1 MNLLLTSA
9 TYFEVNQTIN
19 YLDKHWHKVSEGSW
33 NSENH
38 EIHLLV
44 TGVGVFNT
52 LYELKNRLNQFSYSL
67 IIQAG
72 IGGSYQKNK
81 SLGKVYYMATE
92 RFGDIGM
99 EQKDGSFTSIF
110 ETPLL
115 DKNSLPF
122 KEGVLINPEAT
133 LAKFLPVAHGI
144 TLNTVTGTQGKAE
157 KIIEKYPE
165 VEIENMEGASFFY
178 VCLKENIPFMSIRSI
193 SNYVEDRNKEHWKM
207 DEAIES
213 LNKTVTDLLEI
224 LKDLSVNQV

>member
-1 MNLLLTSA
+1 MNILLTSA
-9 TYFEVNQTIN
+9 TYFEVKSTID
-19 YLDKHWHKVSEGSW
+19 YLDKHWQKVAEERW

-44 TGVGVFNT
+44 MGVGVFNT

-81 SLGKVYYMATE
+81 PLGKVYYMATE
-92 RFGDIGM
+92 RFGDIGL

-110 ETPLL
+110 ETPLM
-115 DKNSLPF
+115 DKNSFPF

-178 VCLKENIPFMSIRSI
+178 VCLKENLPFMSIRSI
-193 SNYVEDRNKEHWKM
+193 SNYVEDRNKEYWKM
-207 DEAIES
+207 EEAIES
-213 LNKTVTDLLEI
+213 LNKTVSDLLEI
-224 LKDLSVNQV
+224 IKDLSVKQE

>member
-1 MNLLLTSA
+1 MNILLTSA
-9 TYFEVNQTIN
+9 TYFEVKSTID
-19 YLDKHWHKVSEGSW
+19 YLDKHWQKVAEERW

-44 TGVGVFNT
+44 MGVGVFNT

-81 SLGKVYYMATE
+81 PLGKVYYMATE

-110 ETPLL
+110 ETPLI
-115 DKNSLPF
+115 DKNSFPF

-144 TLNTVTGTQGKAE
+144 TLNTVTGTEGKAE

-178 VCLKENIPFMSIRSI
+178 VCLKENLPFMSIRSI
-193 SNYVEDRNKEHWKM
+193 SNYVEDRNKEYWKM
-207 DEAIES
+207 EEAIES
-213 LNKTVTDLLEI
+213 LNKTVSDLLEI
-224 LKDLSVNQV
+224 IKDLSVKQE

>member
-9 TYFEVNQTIN
+9 TLFDVKSTID
-19 YLDKHWHKVSEGSW
+19 YLDKHWQKVAEGRW

-52 LYELKNRLNQFSYSL
+52 LYELKNRLNEFSYSL

-72 IGGSYQKNK
+72 IGGSYKKNK
-81 SLGKVYYMATE
+81 PLGKVYYMATE

-110 ETPLL
+110 ETPLI
-115 DKNSLPF
+115 DKNSFPF
-122 KEGVLINPEAT
+122 KEGVLINPEAILT
-133 LAKFLPVAHGI
+133 NFLPLAHGI
-144 TLNTVTGTQGKAE
+144 TLNTVTGTQEKAE

-207 DEAIES
+207 EEAIES
-213 LNKTVTDLLEI
+213 LNKTVSDLFEI
-224 LKDLSVNQV
+224 LKDLSVNQA

>member
-1 MNLLLTSA
+1 MNILLTSA
-9 TYFEVNQTIN
+9 TYFEVKSTID
-19 YLDKHWHKVSEGSW
+19 YLDKHWQKVAEERW

-44 TGVGVFNT
+44 MGVGVFNT

-81 SLGKVYYMATE
+81 PLGKVYYMATE

-110 ETPLL
+110 ETPLI
-115 DKNSLPF
+115 DKNSFPF

-178 VCLKENIPFMSIRSI
+178 VCLKENLPFMSIRSI
-193 SNYVEDRNKEHWKM
+193 SNYVEDRNKEYWKM
-207 DEAIES
+207 EEAIES
-213 LNKTVTDLLEI
+213 LNKTVSDLLEI
-224 LKDLSVNQV
+224 IKDLSVKQE

>member
-9 TYFEVNQTIN
+9 TYFEVKSTID
-19 YLDKHWHKVSEGSW
+19 YLDKHWQKVAEGRW

-52 LYELKNRLNQFSYSL
+52 LYELKNRLNEFSYSL

-72 IGGSYQKNK
+72 IGGSYKKNK
-81 SLGKVYYMATE
+81 PLGKVYYMATE

-110 ETPLL
+110 ETPLI
-115 DKNSLPF
+115 DKNSFPF
-122 KEGVLINPEAT
+122 KEGVLINPEAILT
-133 LAKFLPVAHGI
+133 NFLPLAHGI
-144 TLNTVTGTQGKAE
+144 TLNTVTGTQEKAE

-207 DEAIES
+207 EEAIES
-213 LNKTVTDLLEI
+213 LNKTVSDLFEI
-224 LKDLSVNQV
+224 LKDLSVNQA

>member
-9 TYFEVNQTIN
+9 TYFEVNQTID
-19 YLDKHWHKVSEGSW
+19 YLDKYWHKVSEGKW

-38 EIHLLV
+38 EIHLLE

-81 SLGKVYYMATE
+81 PLGKVYYMATE

-115 DKNSLPF
+115 AKNSFPF

-133 LAKFLPVAHGI
+133 LTKFLPVAHGI

-207 DEAIES
+207 EEAIES

-224 LKDLSVNQV
+224 LKDLSVNQA

>member
-1 MNLLLTSA
+1 MNILLTSA
-9 TYFEVNQTIN
+9 TYFEVKSTID
-19 YLDKHWHKVSEGSW
+19 YLDKHWQKVAEERW

-44 TGVGVFNT
+44 MGVGVFNT

-81 SLGKVYYMATE
+81 PLGKVYYMATE

-110 ETPLL
+110 ETPLI
-115 DKNSLPF
+115 DKNSFPF

-193 SNYVEDRNKEHWKM
+193 SNYVEDRNKEYWKM
-207 DEAIES
+207 EEAIES
-213 LNKTVTDLLEI
+213 LNKTVSDLLEI
-224 LKDLSVNQV
+224 IKDLSVKQE

>member
-1 MNLLLTSA
+1 MNILLTSA
-9 TYFEVNQTIN
+9 TYFEVKSTID
-19 YLDKHWHKVSEGSW
+19 YLDKHWQKVAEERW

-44 TGVGVFNT
+44 MGVGVFNT

-72 IGGSYQKNK
+72 IGGSYKKNK
-81 SLGKVYYMATE
+81 PLGKVYYMATE

-110 ETPLL
+110 ETPLI
-115 DKNSLPF
+115 DKNSFPF
-122 KEGVLINPEAT
+122 KEGVLINPEAILT
-133 LAKFLPVAHGI
+133 NFLPLAHGI
-144 TLNTVTGTQGKAE
+144 TLNTVTGTQEKAE

-207 DEAIES
+207 EEAIES

-224 LKDLSVNQV
+224 LKDLSVNQA

>member
-1 MNLLLTSA
+1 MKVLLTSA
-9 TYFEVNQTIN
+9 TYFEVKSTID
-19 YLDKHWHKVSEGSW
+19 YLDKHWHKVAEGRW

-44 TGVGVFNT
+44 MGVGVFNT

-81 SLGKVYYMATE
+81 PLGKVYYMATE
-92 RFGDIGM
+92 RFGDIGL

-110 ETPLL
+110 ETPLI
-115 DKNSLPF
+115 DRNSFPF

-133 LAKFLPVAHGI
+133 LAKFLPVANGI

-207 DEAIES
+207 EEAIES
-213 LNKTVTDLLEI
+213 LNKTVSDLLEI
-224 LKDLSVNQV
+224 IKDLVINQA

>member
-9 TYFEVNQTIN
+9 TYFEVKSTID
-19 YLDKHWHKVSEGSW
+19 YLDKHWQKVAEGRW

-38 EIHLLV
+38 EIHFLV

-52 LYELKNRLNQFSYSL
+52 LYELKNRLNEFSYSL

-81 SLGKVYYMATE
+81 PLGKVYYIATE

-110 ETPLL
+110 ETPFI
-115 DKNSLPF
+115 DKNSFPF
-122 KEGVLINPEAT
+122 KEGVLINPEAILT
-133 LAKFLPVAHGI
+133 NFLPLAHGI
-144 TLNTVTGTQGKAE
+144 TLNTVTGTEGKAE

-193 SNYVEDRNKEHWKM
+193 SNYVENRNKEHWKM
-207 DEAIES
+207 EEAIES
-213 LNKTVTDLLEI
+213 LNKTITDLLEI
-224 LKDLSVNQV
+224 LKDLSVNQA

>member
-9 TYFEVNQTIN
+9 TYFEVKSTID
-19 YLDKHWHKVSEGSW
+19 YLDKHWQKVAEGRW

-52 LYELKNRLNQFSYSL
+52 LYELKNRLNEFSYSL

-81 SLGKVYYMATE
+81 PLGKVYYIATE

-110 ETPLL
+110 ETPFI
-115 DKNSLPF
+115 DKNSFPF
-122 KEGVLINPEAT
+122 KEGVLINPEAILT
-133 LAKFLPVAHGI
+133 NFLPLAHGI

-207 DEAIES
+207 EEAIES
-213 LNKTVTDLLEI
+213 LNKTVSDLLKI
-224 LKDLSVNQV
+224 LKDLSVNQA

>member
-1 MNLLLTSA
+1 MNILLTSA
-9 TYFEVNQTIN
+9 TYFEVKSTID
-19 YLDKHWHKVSEGSW
+19 YLDKHWQKVAEERW

-44 TGVGVFNT
+44 MGVGVFNT

-81 SLGKVYYMATE
+81 PLGKVYYMATE
-92 RFGDIGM
+92 RFGDIGL

-110 ETPLL
+110 ETPLM
-115 DKNSLPF
+115 DKNSFPF

-193 SNYVEDRNKEHWKM
+193 SNYVENRNKEQWKM
-207 DEAIES
+207 EEAIES
-213 LNKTVTDLLEI
+213 LNKTITDLLEI
-224 LKDLSVNQV
+224 IKDISINQA

>member
-1 MNLLLTSA
+1 MNILITCA
-9 TYFEVNQTIN
+9 TYFEINQTID
-19 YLDKHWHKVSEGSW
+19 YLNKHWLKVAEETW
-33 NSENH
+33 TNDNH

-44 TGVGVFNT
+44 AGVGVFNT
-52 LYELKNRLNQFSYSL
+52 LYELKNRSDKFSYSL

-81 SLGKVYYMATE
+81 PLGKVYYMASE

-110 ETPLL
+110 ETSLI
-115 DKNSLPF
+115 DKNLFPF
-122 KEGVLINPEAT
+122 KDGVLINPGAT
-133 LAKFLPVAHGI
+133 LAKFLPVAQGI
-144 TLNTVTGTQGKAE
+144 TLNTVTGTQVKAE

-178 VCLKENIPFMSIRSI
+178 VCLKENIPFMSLRSI
-193 SNYVEDRNKEHWKM
+193 SNYVEDRNKEYWKM
-207 DEAIES
+207 EEAIES

-224 LKDLSVNQV
+224 IKDLTVNQA

>member
-1 MNLLLTSA
+1 MNILLTSA
-9 TYFEVNQTIN
+9 TYFEVKSTID
-19 YLDKHWHKVSEGSW
+19 YLDKHWQKVAEERW

-44 TGVGVFNT
+44 MGVGVFNT

-81 SLGKVYYMATE
+81 PLGKVYYMATE

-110 ETPLL
+110 ETPLM
-115 DKNSLPF
+115 DKNSFPF

-178 VCLKENIPFMSIRSI
+178 VCLKENITFMSIRSI
-193 SNYVEDRNKEHWKM
+193 SNYVENRNKEQWKM
-207 DEAIES
+207 EEAIES
-213 LNKTVTDLLEI
+213 LNKTITDLLEI
-224 LKDLSVNQV
+224 IKDISINQA

>member
-1 MNLLLTSA
+1 MNILITSA
-9 TYFEVNQTIN
+9 TYFEVNQTIDC
-19 YLDKHWHKVSEGSW
+19 LDKHWHKVAEETW
-33 NSENH
+33 TNNNH

-52 LYELKNRLNQFSYSL
+52 IYKLKKRIDQFSYSL

-81 SLGKVYYMATE
+81 PLGKVYYMATE

-99 EQKDGSFTSIF
+99 EQKDGNFTDIF
-110 ETPLL
+110 ETPLM
-115 DKNSLPF
+115 DKNSFPF
-122 KEGVLINPEAT
+122 KEGILINPEAT
-133 LAKFLPVAHGI
+133 LAKFLPIANGI

-193 SNYVEDRNKEHWKM
+193 SNYVENRNKEQWKM
-207 DEAIES
+207 EEAIES
-213 LNKTVTDLLEI
+213 LNKTITDLLEI
-224 LKDLSVNQV
+224 IKDISINQA